1 MKYRMIA
8 LDIDCTLLTSARK
21 LPKEHIDAMRAAVA
35 AGAHVMIATGRP
47 YRAASWVLQTAGIE
61 GLLLSVGGSLIH
73 RFPSEEL
80 LVEFCLDSSFVRDF
94 MDYCTQKGWFFHCI
108 HGSEFNYTR
117 VCEESILTDHY
128 FGYPGR
134 VRTLEEMAGMTFHKG
149 NVVAQGRTHEIAKIL
164 QERFD
169 GRAIIQVADDI
180 VIDVTPAGVDKGRSI
195 ALAAERLGVDISE
208 VLAVGDAD
216 SDISMLRA
224 AGLGVCMANGTPN
237 TLAAADYIAPS
248 NDEFGV
254 REVIERFILEK

>member
-8 LDIDCTLLTSARK
+8 LDIDGTLLTSARK

-47 YRAASWVLQTAGIE
+47 YRAASWVLQTAGVE

-80 LVEFCLDSSFVRDF
+80 LVEFCLNSSFVRDF

-128 FGYPGR
+128 VGYPGR

-169 GRAIIQVADDI
+169 GRAVIQVADDI
-180 VIDVTPAGVDKGRSI
+180 VIDVTPAGVDKGRALAMI
-195 ALAAERLGVDISE
+195 ALLYGVPLDRCA
-208 VLAVGDAD
+208 AVGD
-216 SDISMLRA
+216 SDNDLAVLRA
-224 AGLGVCMANGTPN
+224 VGTPIAMGN
-237 TLAAADYIAPS
+237 AAPQVKAACRLTVPS
-248 NDEFGV
+248 NGEDGV
-254 REVIERFILEK
+254 AQAILSCL